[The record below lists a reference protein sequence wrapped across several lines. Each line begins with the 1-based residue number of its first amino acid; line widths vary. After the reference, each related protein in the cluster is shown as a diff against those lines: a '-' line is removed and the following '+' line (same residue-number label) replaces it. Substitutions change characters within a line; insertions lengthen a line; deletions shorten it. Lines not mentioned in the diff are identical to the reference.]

1 MAKYIAHRI
10 EGGHL
15 NYTRMITLYP
25 QYKDEIDRILTEEG
39 YGYLIAGAEN
49 NDIEINGE
57 KITIN
62 NECISIA
69 A

>member
-15 NYTRMITLYP
+15 DYTRMITLYP
-25 QYKDEIDRILTEEG
+25 KYKEEIDRILTEEG
-39 YGYLIAGAEN
+39 YAYLIVNTEDN
-49 NDIEINGE
+49 NIEINGE